1 MLRYYIIMVRI
12 KFLSAALL
20 GTLVYVLLSTF
31 FGRNGIW
38 VHKQLESQKKIIAAQ
53 AELIQKLNEELILE
67 HTALLKDRDVIA
79 AYARRLDYVGSDEKL
94 VKITGLKPFQRSLYD
109 TGSALK
115 HKDCDYLSESLCKA
129 AGFIFFAASLLI
141 MLLADF
147 MTGNITVFKPKQE
160 VIKGMPVY
168 DLPQV

>member
-1 MLRYYIIMVRI
+1 MVRI

-38 VHKQLESQKKIIAAQ
+38 VYKQLESQKKVIAAQ

-109 TGSALK
+109 TGTALK
-115 HKDCDYLSESLCKA
+115 HKDCDYL
-129 AGFIFFAASLLI
+129 
-141 MLLADF
+141 
-147 MTGNITVFKPKQE
+147 
-160 VIKGMPVY
+160 
-168 DLPQV
+168 